1 MKTDRITLRP
11 WRESDAETLF
21 LFAKDPDVGPRAG
34 WRPHASE
41 EESRAIILSVFSNPT
56 TWAIVW
62 NETSKP
68 IGAIGYGESC
78 NCALP
83 ARHDEP
89 TIGYWVARPFWNM
102 GICTEAFSSD
112 I

>member
-41 EESRAIILSVFSNPT
+41 EESRAIILSVFSNYDMGYSMERDKQT
-56 TWAIVW
+56 YRGYRIRGIVQLRSAGK
-62 NETSKP
+62 T
-68 IGAIGYGESC
+68 
-78 NCALP
+78 
-83 ARHDEP
+83 
-89 TIGYWVARPFWNM
+89 
-102 GICTEAFSSD
+102 
-112 I
+112 